1 VEVDAVDKAADAS
14 LRSRKLDIEER
25 GLELKRMIA
34 GAQAL
39 TTNRNAELNA
49 RVKMATT
56 TVANLAQL
64 AKPAPAPKEPPRA
77 GRKEV

>member
-1 VEVDAVDKAADAS
+1 MKRLGRWAADAS

-64 AKPAPAPKEPPRA
+64 AKPAPAPKESPRA